1 MMRKFLLFLVLIPT
15 LLLAQEEGERKIQV
29 DLRNP
34 QKAVATHLYYL
45 QEDNYV
51 PELAIQ
57 AFDWE
62 EGKYTEKEKV
72 KIAVHLKQIYD
83 GMGVFIDT
91 SKISTNP
98 LYTDSIGDNIRYRYT
113 VYPEYP
119 QIYVEKIGKKWM
131 YSSNSIENIEDTFK
145 EVFPYGLHNLVKITA
160 SFSHQK
166 KYFGL
171 YMYQLVG
178 IFIILIFAFV
188 LHKLLTIVFQF
199 LISNVIVRIVHARIA
214 IEYIKPVTKPLS
226 LFMVFW
232 VVSLL
237 VPVLLLSPDVGPWVI
252 KTLRATLPFF
262 GMMVFYR
269 LVDVLIEYLQK
280 LALRTE
286 SSLDDQL
293 VPLLRKALKTF
304 VIVIGVLFILANFD
318 FDVTALVAGLGI
330 GGFALALASQDMLKN
345 FFGSIM
351 IFLDRPFQVGDW
363 VVGDK
368 IDGDI
373 EEVGFRSTR
382 IRTFHNSLIYVP
394 NGKLADMTIDN
405 YGERKYR
412 RYKTYLAVTYDTP
425 PESIDAFVEGLRM
438 IVERHPNTRKDY
450 FNIYLN
456 EFADSSL
463 NILFYIFF
471 EVPSW
476 PEELKARHEI
486 NLEIIRLAKKLG
498 IRFAFPTQTL
508 HVEDFPDKTS
518 LTPASYP
525 DKATLDTTLKDY
537 FGKN

>member
-1 MMRKFLLFLVLIPT
+1 MRKVLLALFLIT
-15 LLLAQEEGERKIQV
+15 SALAFGQEKVKKIKV
-29 DLRNP
+29 NLSSP
-34 QKAVATHLYYL
+34 QKAVATHLFYL
-45 QEDNYV
+45 QEDNYT
-51 PELAIQ
+51 PELAIK
-57 AFDWE
+57 AFHWE
-62 EGKYTEKEKV
+62 GVNKSYTEKQ
-72 KIAVHLKQIYD
+72 KIRIAIHLKQIYD

-98 LYTDSIGDNIRYRYT
+98 FYTDSIGDNIRHRYT
-113 VYPEYP
+113 VYPELGK
-119 QIYVEKIGKKWM
+119 IYVEKIGDKWL
-131 YSSNSIENIEDTFK
+131 YSAASIENVEPIFK

-178 IFIILIFAFV
+178 IFLILVFAFI
-188 LHKLLTIVFQF
+188 LHKLLTIFFQF
-199 LISNVIVRIVHARIA
+199 FISKVVVKVVHARLA
-214 IEYIKPVTKPLS
+214 LEYIKPVTKPLS

-237 VPVLLLSPDVGPWVI
+237 VPVLLLSPEVGPWVI

-269 LVDVLIEYLQK
+269 LVDVLVDYLQK

-304 VIVIGVLFILANFD
+304 VVVVGVLFILANFD

-351 IFLDRPFQVGDW
+351 IFMDRPFQVGDW
-363 VVGDK
+363 VVADN

-412 RYKTYLAVTYDTP
+412 RYKTFLAVTYDTP
-425 PESIDAFVEGLRM
+425 PESIDVFVEGLKM
-438 IVERHPNTRKDY
+438 IVQRHPKTRKDY
-450 FNIYLN
+450 YNIYFN
-456 EFADSSL
+456 EFGASSL

-476 PEELKARHEI
+476 PEELRARHEI
-486 NLEIIRLAKKLG
+486 NLEIINLAKRLG

-508 HVEDFPDKTS
+508 HVEEFPEKKS
-518 LTPASYP
+518 LTPSDYM
-525 DKATLDTTLKDY
+525 DKDGLNNELKAH
-537 FGKN
+537 FEE